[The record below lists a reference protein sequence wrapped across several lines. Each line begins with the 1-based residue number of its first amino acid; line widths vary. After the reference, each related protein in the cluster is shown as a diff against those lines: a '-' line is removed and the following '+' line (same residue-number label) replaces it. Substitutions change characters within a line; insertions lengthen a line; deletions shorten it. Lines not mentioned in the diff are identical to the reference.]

1 LAAFSDKQGLSRGSG
16 LDICSEIPQDAEIAV
31 LATVPL
37 HWVIPALVFF
47 GVVSLS
53 IYLVAQ
59 SGQKRKPVKDEFSLS
74 REPALAFKIP
84 ENYVSL
90 EPAEKRRV
98 TIQNLYL
105 NHGQDL
111 DSIAELLEVDKKDV
125 EDVLHHYGHL
135 RSSNSPDAKKLNLA

>member
-1 LAAFSDKQGLSRGSG
+1 M
-16 LDICSEIPQDAEIAV
+16 

-47 GVVSLS
+47 GVVTLS

-59 SGQKRKPVKDEFSLS
+59 SGQKRKPVKDEFSFS

-84 ENYVSL
+84 ENYGLL

-105 NHGQDL
+105 NHRQDL
-111 DSIAELLEVDKKDV
+111 ESIAELLEVDKKDV
-125 EDVLHHYGHL
+125 EDVLRQYGHL
-135 RSSNSPDAKKLNLA
+135 QTFPSSDTKKLKLA